1 MSMTSPVL
9 TGMDGDGAKTLV
21 SYLKESQSSL
31 THVVSINDNTCIG
44 GPEGAEVHVL
54 GSFLVW
60 FQLPRLIHIELGNV
74 LGAAEGGAF
83 LAEGLHQLLQRGNK
97 LEYVHLLEIRLKK
110 MMVILTTTKVL

>member
-31 THVVSINDNTCIG
+31 THVVSINNNTRIG
-44 GPEGAEVHVL
+44 GPEGAKVL

-83 LAEGLHQLLQRGNK
+83 LAQGLYQLLQRGNK
-97 LEYVHLLEIRLKK
+97 LEYVHLSEIRLEK
-110 MMVILTTTKVL
+110 MVILTTTKVL